1 MPVAYTHP
9 SIVNHDTRLD
19 TVIAKHVSQ
28 HLAETGSRVSTE
40 LRQAWAFGS
49 RREWKTTT
57 AVIPEPA

>member
-1 MPVAYTHP
+1 
-9 SIVNHDTRLD
+9 
-19 TVIAKHVSQ
+19 VIAKHVSQ